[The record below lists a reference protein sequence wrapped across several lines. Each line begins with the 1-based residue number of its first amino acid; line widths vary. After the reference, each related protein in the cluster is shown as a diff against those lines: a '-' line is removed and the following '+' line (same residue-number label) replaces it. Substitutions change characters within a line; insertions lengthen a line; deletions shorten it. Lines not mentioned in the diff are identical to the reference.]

1 MDQIR
6 PMLTKFDRSG
16 QNGPNMIN
24 FDRIEPKC
32 TKWTEYDQCGPNK
45 TKVNKI

>member
-1 MDQIR
+1 
-6 PMLTKFDRSG
+6 
-16 QNGPNMIN
+16 MIN

>member
-1 MDQIR
+1 MDRKR
-6 PMLTKFDRSG
+6 PMSIEFDRSG

-24 FDRIEPKC
+24 FDQIEQKW
-32 TKWTEYDQCGPNK
+32 TRWTEYEQRGPNR

>member
-1 MDQIR
+1 MDRIR
-6 PMLTKFDRSG
+6 PMSTEFDQSG

-24 FDRIEPKC
+24 FDRIEQ
-32 TKWTEYDQCGPNK
+32 KWTEYDQCGPNR